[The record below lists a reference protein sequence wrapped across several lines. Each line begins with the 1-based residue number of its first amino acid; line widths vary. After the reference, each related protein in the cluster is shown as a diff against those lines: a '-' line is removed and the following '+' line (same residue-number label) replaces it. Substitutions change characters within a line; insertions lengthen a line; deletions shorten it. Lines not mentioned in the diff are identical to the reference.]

1 MLTTLAVSSY
11 RSLLNFYVELG
22 QLNVISGPNGSGKS
36 NIYRALRLLAESAN
50 GRLIS
55 CIAAEGGLPSAHWAG
70 PEAKSAS
77 SPEPMPQGSMRKS
90 PKRVQLGFASDDYT
104 YSVDLGLATPSGSAF
119 ALDPIIKREC
129 VWLGSKQVGAKLC
142 ADRHGS
148 IVKCRNRDGKWV
160 EITSNIAP
168 YEGLMSR
175 YADPLETPELVL
187 LRDQM
192 LRWRF
197 YDYLRT
203 DPGAPARQMQIGTRT
218 PFMAHDGSNVAAAL
232 QTIRESGRD
241 DLLAEAI
248 DTAFPGSELLI
259 HSSQGR
265 FEVQMSQPGMDRALS
280 VAELSEG
287 TLRYLMLVAALLAA
301 NPPELLVLNEPETH
315 LHPDLVPA
323 LAKLIENCSK
333 FTQIIVVTHSNALAT
348 DLRGARDS
356 LHLAIDKEQGS
367 TIAVDGDELS
377 RPPWKWPA
385 R

>member
-1 MLTTLAVSSY
+1 MLTTLAISSY
-11 RSLLNFYVELG
+11 RSLLNFIVPLD

-50 GRLIS
+50 GRLIG
-55 CIAAEGGLPSAHWAG
+55 CIAAEGGLPSALWAG
-70 PEAKSAS
+70 PEAKTQY
-77 SPEPMPQGSMRKS
+77 SPEPMDQGSMRKS
-90 PKRVQLGFASDDYT
+90 PMRLQLGFASDEFT
-104 YSVDLGLATPSGSAF
+104 YSVDLGLAPPSRSAF

-129 VWLGSKQVGAKLC
+129 VWLGDKQTGSKLC

-148 IVKCRNRDGKWV
+148 VVKCRDREGKWV
-160 EITSNIAP
+160 EITNNIAP

-175 YADPLETPELVL
+175 YADPIGAPELVI

-203 DPGAPARQMQIGTRT
+203 DPAAPARQIQIGTHT
-218 PFMAHDGSNVAAAL
+218 PFLAHDGSNLAAAL
-232 QTIRESGRD
+232 QTIRESGRG
-241 DLLAEAI
+241 DLLSEAI
-248 DTAFPGSELLI
+248 EDGFPGSQLDI
-259 HSSQGR
+259 DFSRGR
-265 FEVQMSQPGMDRALS
+265 FEIQMGQLGMNRSLG

-315 LHPDLVPA
+315 LHPDLIPA
-323 LAKLIENCSK
+323 LSKLIARCAQT
-333 FTQIIVVTHSNALAT
+333 TQIIVVTHSSELASS
-348 DLRGARDS
+348 LREARGS
-356 LHLAIDKEQGS
+356 VHIAIDKQSGS
-367 TIAVDGDELS
+367 TYVTDIDMLS
-377 RPPWKWPA
+377 RPMWKWPT

>member
-1 MLTTLAVSSY
+1 
-11 RSLLNFYVELG
+11 
-22 QLNVISGPNGSGKS
+22 
-36 NIYRALRLLAESAN
+36 
-50 GRLIS
+50 
-55 CIAAEGGLPSAHWAG
+55 
-70 PEAKSAS
+70 
-77 SPEPMPQGSMRKS
+77 
-90 PKRVQLGFASDDYT
+90 
-104 YSVDLGLATPSGSAF
+104 
-119 ALDPIIKREC
+119 
-129 VWLGSKQVGAKLC
+129 
-142 ADRHGS
+142 
-148 IVKCRNRDGKWV
+148 
-160 EITSNIAP
+160 
-168 YEGLMSR
+168 MSR
-175 YADPLETPELVL
+175 YADPLEAPELVL

-323 LAKLIENCSK
+323 LAKLIENCCK

-356 LHLAIDKEQGS
+356 LQLAIDKVQGS
-367 TIAVDGDELS
+367 TIAVDGNELS
-377 RPPWKWPA
+377 RPPWKWPP